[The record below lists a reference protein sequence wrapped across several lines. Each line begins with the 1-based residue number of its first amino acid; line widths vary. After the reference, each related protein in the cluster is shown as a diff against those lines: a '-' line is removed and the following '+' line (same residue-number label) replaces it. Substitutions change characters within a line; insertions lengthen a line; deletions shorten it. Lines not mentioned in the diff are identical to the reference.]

1 MNFLRNLLAT
11 ILGIFIALFLMFFVF
26 IAIGSAFSSVDKITV
41 KNNSILVLKLENEI
55 RDYYSVSDPFV
66 DALGIDDAKVM
77 SLNKIL
83 NAIENAKND
92 GNIKGISIEIK
103 DVNAGIAQTQDIRNK
118 LLDFKSSGKF
128 VNAYADNYSQ
138 KTYYLSSAADSLYIN
153 PMGNLDFKGLSAEIL
168 YYKDIQEKSGVKM
181 EVIRHGKYKSAVEPF
196 LDNKMSA
203 ANREQMTSFLQS
215 IWQNMLTEIAKSRHK
230 TVNELNTIAD
240 DLEARNVKL
249 AKQNKMVDDALYY
262 DEYTSK
268 LNKLIGN
275 GENDKLTTVSLEDYI
290 KSGKGR
296 ILSTAKNKIAVIYAQ
311 GEIMN
316 GDGNENYIGP
326 KTMIKYLKKARK
338 NKSIKAVVLRVNSPG
353 GDGLASDIIWH
364 EIELTKKVKPVV
376 VSMGNYAAS
385 GGYYI
390 ACNADKIIA
399 QNTTITGSIGVFGI
413 VPNISGLAKNIGIN
427 SEQVNTN
434 KNANSYSI
442 FKPMTKNFRSQIA
455 EMIENFYINFVT
467 KVAKGRHRTFEEIDA
482 IAQGRVWT
490 GEQAL
495 KNGLVDKIGTLEDA
509 VNIAADLAE
518 VTDFKRVNYP
528 NFTKDFKDAFKNV
541 PFMSLKST
549 LQSEIGIDNL
559 EIFKQLKSFTQLKGI
574 QTRVPFVM
582 TIK

>member
-1 MNFLRNLLAT
+1 MKFLRNLLAT

-26 IAIGSAFSSVDKITV
+26 IAIGSAFSSADKKTV
-41 KNNSILVLKLENEI
+41 KNNSVLVLKLENEI

-66 DALGIDDAKVM
+66 DALGIDDTKIM

-83 NAIENAKND
+83 TAIENAKND
-92 GNIKGISIEIK
+92 ANIKGISIELK
-103 DVNAGIAQTQDIRNK
+103 GVNAGIAQTQDIRNK

-138 KTYYLSSAADSLYIN
+138 KTYYLSSAADSLFIN
-153 PMGNLDFKGLSAEIL
+153 PMGNIDFKGLSAEIL
-168 YYKDIQEKSGVKM
+168 YYKDIQEKSGIKM

-196 LDNKMSA
+196 LSDKMSA
-203 ANREQMTSFLQS
+203 ANREQMTSFLNS
-215 IWQNMLTEIAKSRHK
+215 IWQNILSEMAKSRHK
-230 TVNELNTIAD
+230 TVKELNTIAD
-240 DLEARNVKL
+240 NLGARNVKL
-249 AKQNKMVDDALYY
+249 AQRNNMIDGVLYQN
-262 DEYTSK
+262 EYVAK
-268 LNKLIGN
+268 LNALIGKDAT
-275 GENDKLTTVSLEDYI
+275 DKLATVSLADYI

-296 ILSTAKNKIAVIYAQ
+296 ILATAKNKIAVIYAQ
-311 GEIMN
+311 GEIAN
-316 GDGNENYIGP
+316 GDGDENYIGP
-326 KTMIKYLKKARK
+326 KTMIKYLKKVRK
-338 NKSIKAVVLRVNSPG
+338 NKNIKAVVLRINSPG

-364 EIELTKKVKPVV
+364 EIELTKKEKPVV

-427 SEQVNTN
+427 SEQVSTN
-434 KNANSYSI
+434 KNANGYSV
-442 FKPMTKNFRSQIA
+442 FKPMTKNFRNQIK
-455 EMIENFYINFVT
+455 EMIENFYVNFVT
-467 KVAKGRHRTFEEIDA
+467 KVAKGRHKTFAEIDA

-495 KNGLVDKIGTLEDA
+495 KNGLVDKLGNLDDA

-528 NFTKDFKDAFKNV
+528 NFTKGFKDAFKNV

-549 LQSEIGIDNL
+549 LQSEIGVDNL
-559 EIFKQLKSFTQLKGI
+559 AIFKQLKSFAQLKGI
-574 QTRVPFVM
+574 QTRIPFVM

>member
-1 MNFLRNLLAT
+1 MKFLRNLLAT
-11 ILGIFIALFLMFFVF
+11 ILGIFISVLLLFFVF
-26 IAIGSAFSSVDKITV
+26 IAIGSAFGDSDKVTVEKNSV
-41 KNNSILVLKLENEI
+41 LVLKLDNEI
-55 RDYYSVSDPFV
+55 RDYYSVSDPFA

-92 GNIKGISIEIK
+92 ANIKGISIELK
-103 DVNAGIAQTQDIRNK
+103 GLSAGISQTQDIRNK

-138 KTYYLSSAADSLYIN
+138 KTYYLSSAADSLFIN

-196 LDNKMSA
+196 LSDKMST
-203 ANREQMTSFLQS
+203 ANREQITSFLQS

-230 TVNELNTIAD
+230 TVKELNTIAD
-240 DLEARNVKL
+240 DLGARNVKL
-249 AKQNKMVDDALYY
+249 AKQNNIIDGLLYHN
-262 DEYTSK
+262 EYIAK
-268 LNKLIGN
+268 LNTLIGKDAT
-275 GENDKLTTVSLEDYI
+275 DKLTTVSLADYI

-296 ILSTAKNKIAVIYAQ
+296 VLSSAKNKIAVIYAQ
-311 GEIMN
+311 GEIKN

-338 NKSIKAVVLRVNSPG
+338 NKSIKAIVLRVNSPG

-364 EIELTKKVKPVV
+364 EIELTKKEKPVV

-390 ACNADKIIA
+390 ACNADKIVA
-399 QNTTITGSIGVFGI
+399 QNTTITGSIGVFGV
-413 VPNISGLAKNIGIN
+413 VPNISDLAKNIGIN
-427 SEQVNTN
+427 SEQVGTN
-434 KNANSYSI
+434 KNANNYSI
-442 FKPMTKNFRSQIA
+442 FKPMSKNFRAQIK
-455 EMIENFYINFVT
+455 ELIENFYVNFVT
-467 KVAKGRHRTFEEIDA
+467 KVAQGRHKTFEEIDA

-495 KNGLVDKIGTLEDA
+495 KNGLVDKLGTLDDA
-509 VNIAADLAE
+509 VNIAADLAK

-549 LQSEIGIDNL
+549 LKSELGAENIALYN
-559 EIFKQLKSFTQLKGI
+559 QLKSVIKLKGI
-574 QTRVPFVM
+574 QARVPFVM

>member
-1 MNFLRNLLAT
+1 MKFLRNLLAT
-11 ILGIFIALFLMFFVF
+11 ILGIFISVLLLFFVF
-26 IAIGSAFSSVDKITV
+26 IAIGSAFGDSDKVTV
-41 KNNSILVLKLENEI
+41 EKNSILVLKLDNEI
-55 RDYYSVSDPFV
+55 RDYYSVSDPFA
-66 DALGIDDAKVM
+66 DALGIDDAKIM

-83 NAIENAKND
+83 TAIENAKND
-92 GNIKGISIEIK
+92 ANIKGISIELK
-103 DVNAGIAQTQDIRNK
+103 GVNAGIAQTQDIRNK
-118 LLDFKSSGKF
+118 LLDFKASGKF

-168 YYKDIQEKSGVKM
+168 YYKDIQEKSGIKM

-196 LDNKMSA
+196 LSDKMSV
-203 ANREQMTSFLQS
+203 ANREQITSFLQS
-215 IWQNMLTEIAKSRHK
+215 IWQNMLAEIAKSRHK
-230 TVNELNTIAD
+230 KVKELNTIAD
-240 DLEARNVKL
+240 DLGARNVKL
-249 AKQNKMVDDALYY
+249 AQQNKMVDGNLYY
-262 DEYTSK
+262 NEYIAK
-268 LNKLIGN
+268 LNTLIGKDAT
-275 GENDKLTTVSLEDYI
+275 DKLATVSLADYI

-296 ILSTAKNKIAVIYAQ
+296 VLSSAKNKIAVIYAQ

-316 GDGNENYIGP
+316 GDGDENYIGP

-338 NKSIKAVVLRVNSPG
+338 NKSIKAIVLRVNSPG

-364 EIELTKKVKPVV
+364 EIELTKKEKPVV

-390 ACNADKIIA
+390 ACNADKIVA
-399 QNTTITGSIGVFGI
+399 QNTTITGSIGVFGV

-427 SEQVNTN
+427 SEQVSTN
-434 KNANSYSI
+434 KNANGYSV
-442 FKPMTKNFRSQIA
+442 FKPMAKNFRNQIK

-467 KVAKGRHRTFEEIDA
+467 KVAQGRHKTFEEIDA

-495 KNGLVDKIGTLEDA
+495 KNGLVDKLGTLDDA
-509 VNIAADLAE
+509 VNIAADLANII
-518 VTDFKRVNYP
+518 DFKRVNYP

-541 PFMSLKST
+541 PFVSLKST
-549 LQSEIGIDNL
+549 LKSELGAENIML
-559 EIFKQLKSFTQLKGI
+559 YEQLKTVVKLKGI